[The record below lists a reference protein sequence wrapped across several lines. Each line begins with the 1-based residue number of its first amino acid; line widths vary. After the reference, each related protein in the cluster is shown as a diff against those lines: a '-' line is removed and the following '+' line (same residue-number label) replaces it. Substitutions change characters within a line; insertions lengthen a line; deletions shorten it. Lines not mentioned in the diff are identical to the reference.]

1 MDTAWQ
7 ASALARSIISSES
20 SLLSTALD
28 DVFGIEM
35 LQLGRWGE
43 GRELLAQSRTRRQSI
58 AAQVPDAHVDL
69 VARLA
74 HLPIATAAIDAV
86 LLPHA
91 LEFESDPHAVLR
103 EADRILVGEGQMIVL
118 GFRPA
123 SPWGWRA
130 AASQTGFPP
139 GLQHVFS
146 EGRVRDWLVLLGYE
160 IVAVQRYLYTLPLA
174 PRSPGESGPG
184 GAGSLRRGWFY
195 PFPAGAYLLKA
206 RKRLY
211 SLTPIRPRKRERR
224 ALLGGALEPS
234 A

>member
-1 MDTAWQ
+1 LESIWQ
-7 ASALARSIISSES
+7 TSALARSVIHSEAQ
-20 SLLSTALD
+20 LLHAALD
-28 DVFGIEM
+28 DVFGLEM

-43 GRELLAQSRTRRQSI
+43 GRELMLESRTRHQSV
-58 AAQVPDAHVDL
+58 AAQSPGAGVNV

-74 HLPIATAAIDAV
+74 HLPIASAAVDAV

-103 EADRILVGEGQMIVL
+103 EADRVLVGEGQLLVM

-123 SPWGWRA
+123 GPWGWRA
-130 AASQTGFPP
+130 AASRTGFPP
-139 GLQHVFS
+139 GLRRVLS
-146 EGRVRDWLVLLGYE
+146 ESRVRDWLVLLGYE
-160 IVAVQRYLYTLPLA
+160 IISVQRYLYSLPLDGNCEA
-174 PRSPGESGPG
+174 
-184 GAGSLRRGWFY
+184 SLRRGWFY

-211 SLTPIRPRKRERR
+211 GLTPIRPRKRERR